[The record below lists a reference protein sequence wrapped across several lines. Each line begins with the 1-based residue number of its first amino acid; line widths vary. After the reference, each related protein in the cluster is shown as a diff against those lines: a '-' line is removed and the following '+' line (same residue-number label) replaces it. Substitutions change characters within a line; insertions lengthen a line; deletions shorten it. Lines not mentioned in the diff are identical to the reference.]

1 MIRGG
6 RRSGRIARVVGVV
19 VALAVAAPAAAG
31 AQSAVDEYSL
41 DLPGGGTDSGDSGTP
56 SSGAPSAGGT
66 SSGTPT
72 DTSSGDGTPT
82 DTSSGGG
89 TPTDTSSGGGAG
101 LESRSGGDGGK
112 GDASRGAEQSQS
124 QDQRSDELE
133 FSGIHDGGSN
143 ALDTNS
149 RSVPEVVADT
159 LLDGPM
165 LPILAA
171 LVLIT
176 GFGAWRVLRS
186 RGTLTRHAG

>member
-19 VALAVAAPAAAG
+19 GALAVATPATAG

-41 DLPGGGTDSGDSGTP
+41 DLPGGGTGSGDSGTP
-56 SSGAPSAGGT
+56 SSGALSAGGT
-66 SSGTPT
+66 SSGTP
-72 DTSSGDGTPT
+72 S
-82 DTSSGGG
+82 
-89 TPTDTSSGGGAG
+89 DTSSGGGAG
-101 LESRSGGDGGK
+101 VESRSGGDGGK
-112 GDASRGAEQSQS
+112 GADASRGAEQTKSRG
-124 QDQRSDELE
+124 QRSDELG
-133 FSGIHDGGSN
+133 FGGLHDGGSN

-149 RSVPEVVADT
+149 RSAPEVVADT

>member
-19 VALAVAAPAAAG
+19 VALAAAAPAAAG

-56 SSGAPSAGGT
+56 SSGSGDSGTPSSGAPSAGGT

-72 DTSSGDGTPT
+72 DTSSG
-82 DTSSGGG
+82 
-89 TPTDTSSGGGAG
+89 GGAG
-101 LESRSGGDGGK
+101 VESRSGGDGGK

-149 RSVPEVVADT
+149 RSAPEVVADT

>member
-56 SSGAPSAGGT
+56 SSGTPSSGTPSAGAPSAGAT
-66 SSGTPT
+66 ASGTPS
-72 DTSSGDGTPT
+72 DTSSE
-82 DTSSGGG
+82 GG
-89 TPTDTSSGGGAG
+89 TGIESS
-101 LESRSGGDGGK
+101 SGGDGGSAAEP
-112 GDASRGAEQSQS
+112 GGAKEEQHSQR
-124 QDQRSDELE
+124 QPNDVLE
-133 FSGIHDGGSN
+133 FAGIHDDGSN

-149 RSVPEVVADT
+149 RSAPEVVADT

-186 RGTLTRHAG
+186 RGTLTRQAG

>member
-41 DLPGGGTDSGDSGTP
+41 DLPGGGTGSGDSGTPSSGTP

-66 SSGTPT
+66 ASGSP
-72 DTSSGDGTPT
+72 S

-89 TPTDTSSGGGAG
+89 TGIESS
-101 LESRSGGDGGK
+101 SGGDGG
-112 GDASRGAEQSQS
+112 SGAEPGGAKEEQHSQR
-124 QDQRSDELE
+124 QPNDVLE
-133 FSGIHDGGSN
+133 FAGIHGGGSTG
-143 ALDTNS
+143 LDTSS
-149 RSVPEVVADT
+149 RSAPEVVADT

-165 LPILAA
+165 LPILAG

-186 RGTLTRHAG
+186 RGTLTRQAG

>member
-56 SSGAPSAGGT
+56 SSGAPSAEGTSSGTPAAT

-72 DTSSGDGTPT
+72 DTSP
-82 DTSSGGG
+82 
-89 TPTDTSSGGGAG
+89 GGGAG
-101 LESRSGGDGGK
+101 VESRSGGDGGE
-112 GDASRGAEQSQS
+112 GDATRGAEQSQS
-124 QDQRSDELE
+124 QDQRSDDELE

-149 RSVPEVVADT
+149 RSAPEVVADT

>member
-56 SSGAPSAGGT
+56 SSGAPSTGATG
-66 SSGTPT
+66 SGTPS
-72 DTSSGDGTPT
+72 DTSS
-82 DTSSGGG
+82 
-89 TPTDTSSGGGAG
+89 TDTSSGGGAG
-101 LESRSGGDGGK
+101 VESTSGGDGGN
-112 GDASRGAEQSQS
+112 GADASRAEEERQSQG
-124 QDQRSDELE
+124 QPSDELD
-133 FSGIHDGGSN
+133 FGGIHDGGST
-143 ALDTNS
+143 ALDTDS
-149 RSVPEVVADT
+149 RSALEVVADT
-159 LLDGPM
+159 LLDGAM

-186 RGTLTRHAG
+186 RRTLSRPAG

>member
-19 VALAVAAPAAAG
+19 VALAVAAPVAAG

-41 DLPGGGTDSGDSGTP
+41 DLPGGGTGSGDSGTP
-56 SSGAPSAGGT
+56 SSGAPSAEGT

-72 DTSSGDGTPT
+72 DTSSG
-82 DTSSGGG
+82 

-101 LESRSGGDGGK
+101 VESRSGGDGGK

-124 QDQRSDELE
+124 QGQRSDELE

-149 RSVPEVVADT
+149 RSAPEVVADT

-171 LVLIT
+171 LVLIA